1 MAQSLPDSVVRTPD
15 FPARRGHID
24 WLRVLRNTAR
34 GFAEDDAAEMAAA
47 LTYFAVFSL
56 FPLLLLMVAVGSL
69 AFDSAAAQAY
79 VVSMVVNVLPQ
90 GETAVR
96 EVIESVIRARGPAA
110 GFALLSLLWAS
121 LAWFEAVDRGINR
134 VWGVARRRP
143 FLQAKLYALAMVAG
157 IGLVALASSISTA
170 VLRLAQALAARSPAA
185 SVPDDLRLWEA
196 AAALLSVALMTGVF
210 AILYRVT
217 PLRPVAWTEVLP
229 GAALTAIVWEL
240 ARYALAFYLT
250 NVANYGAVYGPLAAV
265 IALLF
270 WLYVAHIIMLAGAE
284 LTYEYTKASR
294 GITDGEL
301 PPIADRGW
309 VPSPKFAR

>member
-1 MAQSLPDSVVRTPD
+1 MAQSLPEDVISTSDS
-15 FPARRGHID
+15 PARQVHIN
-24 WLRVLRNTAR
+24 WLHVLRNTVR
-34 GFAEDDAAEMAAA
+34 GFGEDNAAEMAAA

-79 VVSMVVNVLPQ
+79 VVSILVNVLPQ

-96 EVIESVIRARGPAA
+96 EIIESVIRARGPAA

-143 FLQAKLYALAMVAG
+143 FLKAKLYALAMVTG

-170 VLRLAQALAARSPAA
+170 VLRLAQALARAIPLT
-185 SVPDDLRLWEA
+185 VPGELLLWEA

-217 PLRPVAWTEVLP
+217 PLRPVAWAEVLP
-229 GAALTAIVWEL
+229 GAVLTAVLWEL

-250 NVANYGAVYGPLAAV
+250 DVANYGAVYGPLAAV

-270 WLYVAHIIMLAGAE
+270 WLYVAHLIMLAGAE
-284 LTYEYTKASR
+284 FTYEYTKAVR
-294 GITDGEL
+294 GITAGEL

-309 VPSPKFAR
+309 VPTPKFVR

>member
-1 MAQSLPDSVVRTPD
+1 MTHSLPEGVVNAPVS
-15 FPARRGHID
+15 PARAAHVN
-24 WLRVLRNTAR
+24 WLHVLRNTVR
-34 GFAEDDAAEMAAA
+34 GFAEDNAAETAAA

-56 FPLLLLMVAVGSL
+56 FPLLLLMVAIGSL

-79 VVSMVVNVLPQ
+79 VVSIVVNVLPQ

-110 GFALLSLLWAS
+110 GFALASLLWAS

-143 FLQAKLYALAMVAG
+143 FLKSKLYALAMVAG
-157 IGLVALASSISTA
+157 IGLVALASSVSTA
-170 VLRLAQALAARSPAA
+170 ALRLAQALAARTAPATL
-185 SVPDDLRLWEA
+185 PDDLLLWEVA
-196 AAALLSVALMTGVF
+196 AAFLSVALMTGVF

-217 PLRPVAWTEVLP
+217 PLRPVVWTEVLP
-229 GAALTAIVWEL
+229 GAALTAVVWEL
-240 ARYALAFYLT
+240 ARYILAFYLT
-250 NVANYGAVYGPLAAV
+250 NVANYGAIYGPLAAV

-270 WLYVAHIIMLAGAE
+270 WLYVAHLIMLAGAE
-284 LTYEYTKASR
+284 LTYEYTKAAR
-294 GITDGEL
+294 GITTGEL

-309 VPSPKFAR
+309 VPTPKFAR